1 MTRTKKAL
9 VTVAV
14 AAAATFGAS
23 GPAFAD
29 LHATTTPVTTND
41 LHATTTP
48 VTTNDLHAT
57 TTPVTTNDLH
67 AT

>member
-1 MTRTKKAL
+1 MTRTNKAL
-9 VTVAV
+9 VTVAI
-14 AAAATFGAS
+14 AAAAMIGAS

-29 LHATTTPVTTND
+29 MHATTTPVTTNDMHATTTPVTTND

-57 TTPVTTNDLH
+57 
-67 AT
+67 

>member
-1 MTRTKKAL
+1 MTRAKKTL
-9 VTVAV
+9 VTVAI
-14 AAAATFGAS
+14 AAAATIGAS

-48 VTTNDLHAT
+48 ITTNDLHAT
-57 TTPVTTNDLH
+57 
-67 AT
+67 